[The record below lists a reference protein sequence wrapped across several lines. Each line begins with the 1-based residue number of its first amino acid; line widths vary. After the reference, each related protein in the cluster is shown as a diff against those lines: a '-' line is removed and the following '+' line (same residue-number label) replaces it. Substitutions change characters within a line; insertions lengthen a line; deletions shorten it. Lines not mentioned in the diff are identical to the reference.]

1 MLIRKSSLKPYVP
14 STRRHGNTAICIYP
28 RRKASKFDKL
38 RNSRRTGT
46 AEDTG
51 DLDELSGLLGG
62 IHLGVGLD
70 DSEGLTGC
78 VKMAFWGGWQKLK
91 PFVKIDGFAACVGWV
106 SVLG

>member
-1 MLIRKSSLKPYVP
+1 MCHPHAVAETPQFVYIPGE
-14 STRRHGNTAICIYP
+14 RHRNSI
-28 RRKASKFDKL
+28 KL